1 MATDILSDSFAIRD
15 IRSISHMAPGSPWK
29 IPGNPLHT
37 QHREVHG
44 KPLLSQQGSSPAHSM
59 AQLWGTWG
67 CPAALLERRWRY
79 VKIMWKSLGTRN
91 PADSW
96 LLCSPSSLGS
106 SSAPS
111 SSMGW
116 VLMGR
121 WETQSVPWEQVWG
134 LCRLSE
140 HSPEER
146 QFRCLLDT
154 TRFCKS
160 MFSVL
165 VLPRC
170 LIGAVTENVGLQKIP
185 KWQNKDHIVKIKA
198 VAFRPSSWSHI
209 INLFRNLLVHS
220 QPVGTLSIFFLSFLG
235 ISLCNYTSLL
245 PYIFP

>member
-1 MATDILSDSFAIRD
+1 M
-15 IRSISHMAPGSPWK
+15 
-29 IPGNPLHT
+29 PGNPLT
-37 QHREVHG
+37 DSTG
-44 KPLLSQQGSSPAHSM
+44 KSTGNHCRHSKAHS
-59 AQLWGTWG
+59 QLTVWHNHGG
-67 CPAALLERRWRY
+67 PEGPAALLERRWRY
-79 VKIMWKSLGTRN
+79 VKIMWKSLGTRH

-96 LLCSPSSLGS
+96 LLCSPSSIGS

-121 WETQSVPWEQVWG
+121 WETQGVPQDQVWG

-154 TRFCKS
+154 ARFCKP

-170 LIGAVTENVGLQKIP
+170 LIGAVTENVSLQKIP

-198 VAFRPSSWSHI
+198 VAFHPSSWSHV

-220 QPVGTLSIFFLSFLG
+220 QPVGALSIFFLSVSWEYLSVITLLYCPIYFHNVLDDFQLPPTLFCKRKK
-235 ISLCNYTSLL
+235 ISRV
-245 PYIFP
+245 